1 MHMNLDL
8 FKKTINT
15 ISLYNTIID
24 NLEQYGISIID
35 SKMSNCLNDLV
46 HSILANTYDDEG
58 VELVYWWLYREDCD
72 RYLYIDDNYFEDLT
86 SVENLFAYLNGNHLL
101 ENND

>member
-1 MHMNLDL
+1 MNLDL

-15 ISLYNTIID
+15 IPLYNTIID

-35 SKMSNCLNDLV
+35 SKMSNYLHDLV
-46 HSILANTYDDEG
+46 HSILSNTYDDDG

-72 RYLYIDDNYFEDLT
+72 RYLYKDDYFEDLT
-86 SVENLFAYLNGNHLL
+86 SIENLFAYLNGNHLL